1 MWNYDFSY
9 VKKEKRN
16 VDMIDFITAPFMS
29 LISMFKI

>member
-9 VKKEKRN
+9 VKKEKRS
-16 VDMIDFITAPFMS
+16 VDVIDFIAAPIMS